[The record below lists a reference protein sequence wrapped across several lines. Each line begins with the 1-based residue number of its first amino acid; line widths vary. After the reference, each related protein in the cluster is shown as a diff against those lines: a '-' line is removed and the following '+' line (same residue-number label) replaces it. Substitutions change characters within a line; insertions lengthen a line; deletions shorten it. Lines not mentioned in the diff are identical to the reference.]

1 MNYKQMLDKLYDLE
15 RRILYLEQQQRVT
28 NWPNT
33 IPQWP
38 RGCSVCGLGSDGRSY
53 GYVCNRT
60 DCPTAITCNL
70 QDVFK

>member
-1 MNYKQMLDKLYDLE
+1 MTYKEMLDKLRELE
-15 RRILYLEQQQRVT
+15 QRIAYIEQQQRAMQ
-28 NWPNT
+28 WPNT
-33 IPQWP
+33 TKQWP
-38 RGCSVCGLGSDGRSY
+38 RGCSVCGLGSDGRSM